1 MCAVLTCGDQPVG
14 HNEPS
19 VPVENLYH
27 LCRHVLQLVSLQKT
41 AIYDALLRITTQCV
55 SPSREQRYYLHLKA
69 AFQVVP
75 VKVQWTICLASSR

>member
-1 MCAVLTCGDQPVG
+1 MCAVLICGEQPVG

-41 AIYDALLRITTQCV
+41 AIYDALLKITTQCV
-55 SPSREQRYYLHLKA
+55 SPSREQRYNLHLKA
-69 AFQVVP
+69 AFQVV
-75 VKVQWTICLASSR
+75 TILMQRTFAVFF